1 MNEYDLLIPERGLVA
16 QAALNVEVTV
26 YVPSARLESENE
38 LLFPFAT
45 VVPLPEMVVGIFTF
59 ELKMNGKPFFCVKR
73 IEKNPTPRPRCYSF
87 HMGTLHRQSSF
98 VAPSLS
104 SMKTNSCIEWKH
116 FFSARLECSCLLFTF
131 RTAQKLLHSALPE
144 T

>member
-59 ELKMNGKPFFCVKR
+59 EL
-73 IEKNPTPRPRCYSF
+73 II
-87 HMGTLHRQSSF
+87 TLTEF
-98 VAPSLS
+98 EP
-104 SMKTNSCIEWKH
+104 I
-116 FFSARLECSCLLFTF
+116 
-131 RTAQKLLHSALPE
+131 
-144 T
+144 

>member
-16 QAALNVEVTV
+16 HPALKLEVTV

-59 ELKMNGKPFFCVKR
+59 EL
-73 IEKNPTPRPRCYSF
+73 II
-87 HMGTLHRQSSF
+87 TLTEF
-98 VAPSLS
+98 EP
-104 SMKTNSCIEWKH
+104 I
-116 FFSARLECSCLLFTF
+116 
-131 RTAQKLLHSALPE
+131 
-144 T
+144 